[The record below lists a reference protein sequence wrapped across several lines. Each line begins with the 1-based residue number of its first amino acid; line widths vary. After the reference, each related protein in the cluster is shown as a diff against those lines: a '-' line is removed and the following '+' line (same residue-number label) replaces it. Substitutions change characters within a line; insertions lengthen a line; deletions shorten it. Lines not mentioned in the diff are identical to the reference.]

1 MHSSGRYLQFNY
13 DQEGR
18 LTQVATSAG
27 QIVSY
32 AYNSDRTLET
42 ADRDGDIERYSY
54 ISYGGSNT
62 LLTRVEDGGGVE
74 IASYTYAYGKPA
86 TTQRAGGINKFT
98 VDYDTDHWQRVI
110 VGTPLG
116 ANRNYWFRYL
126 MGRRVVDRISEEC
139 AGCATKENYFFMTRI

>member
-62 LLTRVEDGGGVE
+62 LLTRVEDGGGSRSHLTRMHMGSRRLRNAQVGS
-74 IASYTYAYGKPA
+74 INLRS
-86 TTQRAGGINKFT
+86 TT
-98 VDYDTDHWQRVI
+98 
-110 VGTPLG
+110 
-116 ANRNYWFRYL
+116 
-126 MGRRVVDRISEEC
+126 
-139 AGCATKENYFFMTRI
+139 TRITGSA